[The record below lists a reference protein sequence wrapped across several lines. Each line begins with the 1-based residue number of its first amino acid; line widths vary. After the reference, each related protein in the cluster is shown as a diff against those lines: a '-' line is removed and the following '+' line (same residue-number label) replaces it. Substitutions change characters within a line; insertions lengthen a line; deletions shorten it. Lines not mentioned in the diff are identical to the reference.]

1 MRGSVYNIF
10 VRWRAAEVKYKNRV
24 PRVRVLQAVA
34 RTTQVSWI
42 RRWAE
47 VARVERQPQ
56 EVEVLPAMEVVA
68 AAVVRAGGWVVAATA
83 RADHP
88 RSSSRV
94 AKGVLSAASP
104 VGTSVSC
111 SFISRTHT
119 KRPVPST
126 STISTPSSP
135 KW

>member
-1 MRGSVYNIF
+1 MRGSIRVSRDGALPKRN
-10 VRWRAAEVKYKNRV
+10 VKTV

-47 VARVERQPQ
+47 VVRVERQPQ

-68 AAVVRAGGWVVAATA
+68 AAAVRAGGWVATA

-94 AKGVLSAASP
+94 EKGVLSVASP
-104 VGTSVSC
+104 VGTFVSC
-111 SFISRTHT
+111 SFISRTRT